1 MKTLIS
7 TLILLLGLLFACKPT
22 PKQETAVKPA
32 ATDTVEQVGKPV
44 PQAWQRLTSMVGEYM
59 YDSVLFKLPAVHDSL
74 QAILPPEVFKSMQT
88 NWNVAS
94 ELKRTNN
101 ILCVSGCKHNAC
113 FSNMWILMVD
123 IANSVMNVY
132 HIEDHKMTVYK
143 GRQLITLPEGLENYM
158 TTMKKNGK
166 VAESDIVI
174 E

>member
-22 PKQETAVKPA
+22 PKPETVVKPVA
-32 ATDTVEQVGKPV
+32 DTTQHVENPV

-59 YDSVLFKLPAVHDSL
+59 YDSVIFKLPAVRDSL
-74 QAILPPEVFKSMQT
+74 KNLLGPVYPDMVA

-101 ILCVSGCKHNAC
+101 ILCVSGCKRNAC

-123 IANSVMNVY
+123 IAHSVMNVY
-132 HIEDHKMTVYK
+132 HIQDKKMTIYQ
-143 GRQLITLPEGLENYM
+143 GRQLISLPEGLENYM
-158 TTMKKNGK
+158 KTMKKNGN
-166 VAESDIVI
+166 VAEGDIVVK
-174 E
+174 